1 MVLRRD
7 TRTVISNGNKV
18 PGVEPVGRHRD
29 VRAVGRKSHR
39 IGDQVGDGT
48 PNRRSIAAHREDLGG
63 ELLGEHQACGVGRR
77 GELIGE
83 MTDELGEVELF
94 FANRTSAVAGVD
106 EQIIDE
112 RGHAL
117 GRATHDLT
125 RQAKF
130 LGLGV
135 GVGEHDI
142 KIRSDDGERVPE
154 LVAGLVDEVPLVLE
168 RLVEPG
174 EHVVEGVRELLQ
186 LVVRPF
192 ELDTA

>member
-1 MVLRRD
+1 M
-7 TRTVISNGNKV
+7 
-18 PGVEPVGRHRD
+18 
-29 VRAVGRKSHR
+29 
-39 IGDQVGDGT
+39 
-48 PNRRSIAAHREDLGG
+48 
-63 ELLGEHQACGVGRR
+63 
-77 GELIGE
+77 
-83 MTDELGEVELF
+83 
-94 FANRTSAVAGVD
+94 AGVD

-117 GRATHDLT
+117 GRATHDLAAE
-125 RQAKF
+125 RVPRPRRWGRRARHQ
-130 LGLGV
+130 
-135 GVGEHDI
+135 
-142 KIRSDDGERVPE
+142 IRSDDGERVPE